1 MHFHLLKCF
10 NNSKQSGQCKFS
22 FLFSRVSGGFLLISF
37 CTYVVA
43 LPLRLV
49 EVNLLIAYEHNN
61 DRMRT
66 TQLLLFFPLVWCQ
79 TTESLTDKRVNLG
92 GNVTLDCQ
100 IGVKEIY
107 WIFQKLTDSPV
118 LILRTFTSDSAS
130 SHTLDKRLK
139 GKYSSLTLSRLFIS
153 NITSDE
159 IGIYY
164 CAKLNKTL
172 QISEGFRLYT
182 TESAQDQNQTESN
195 NYNQPHCKTTPNF
208 PQILTITSLLLN
220 TVLIIAITGLL
231 MLKLKKPRKS
241 RQPQNVEPVSHED
254 LNTAQYSEIELSTY
268 SGGEN
273 PIQINSTYQLLQKP
287 KPHPRQS

>member
-1 MHFHLLKCF
+1 
-10 NNSKQSGQCKFS
+10 
-22 FLFSRVSGGFLLISF
+22 
-37 CTYVVA
+37 
-43 LPLRLV
+43 
-49 EVNLLIAYEHNN
+49 
-61 DRMRT
+61 MRT

-100 IGVKEIY
+100 IGAKDIY

-130 SHTLDKRLK
+130 SNIQDKRLK

-164 CAKLNKTL
+164 CAKPDKTL
-172 QISEGFRLYT
+172 QISEGIRLYT
-182 TESAQDQNQTESN
+182 TESAQDQNQTECN
-195 NYNQPHCKTTPNF
+195 NHNQSHYETTPNF
-208 PQILTITSLLLN
+208 PNILTFTSLLLN

-241 RQPQNVEPVSHED
+241 RQQPQNVEPVSHED

-273 PIQINSTYQLLQKP
+273 PIQINSTYELLQKP